1 VNAPTKVGCMVA
13 GMAAGAGSVDDMGPL
28 LARSSIS
35 STIARAKSASEM
47 LEPPPASDSA
57 TSPPT
62 W

>member
-1 VNAPTKVGCMVA
+1 MVA
-13 GMAAGAGSVDDMGPL
+13 GMAAGADFVDDMGPL

-62 W
+62 Q